1 MRDRE
6 RWIVMDGPARRALM
20 VVLLVSLAGCGRS
33 EAERAKERLT
43 GVIGGTALNARA
55 QAVWIWEL
63 DREADNQGIT
73 PCGPTL
79 RSATFQL
86 RWPEMA
92 PRTKANRDDY
102 NTHHS
107 GGTGDS
113 QWIEIGMSQGGPG
126 EIVSLQGTRE
136 RALGRDPAWGM
147 PYQVSLEFGWDE
159 TLGLEMARPSVSE
172 PKSYNWNRINY
183 SDTFAIGATPNVLI
197 RCMTGPQYRPPHWTP
212 LCEATLED
220 ANLKQVHLS
229 IRYRQN
235 LLPHWRDIERD
246 VRQFLRSVQREC
258 PMPGHGPG
266 IAAGTAA

>member
-1 MRDRE
+1 MQDRE
-6 RWIVMDGPARRALM
+6 RWIVMDGPARRALG

-55 QAVWIWEL
+55 QTVWIWEA
-63 DREADNQGIT
+63 DREADGHGIT

-79 RSATFQL
+79 RSATFLL

-102 NTHHS
+102 NTHYS

-136 RALGRDPAWGM
+136 RALGRDPAWRM
-147 PYQVSLEFGWDE
+147 PYQG
-159 TLGLEMARPSVSE
+159 
-172 PKSYNWNRINY
+172 INY
-183 SDTFAIGATPNVLI
+183 SDTFATGAMPNVLI

-220 ANLKQVHLS
+220 AHLKQVHLS

-258 PMPGHGPG
+258 PVPAHGPG
-266 IAAGTAA
+266 TAAEAAA